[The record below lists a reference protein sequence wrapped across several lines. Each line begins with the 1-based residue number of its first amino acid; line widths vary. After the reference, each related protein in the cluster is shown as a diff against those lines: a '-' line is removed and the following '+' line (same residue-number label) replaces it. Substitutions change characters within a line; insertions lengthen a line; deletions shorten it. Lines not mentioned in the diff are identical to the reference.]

1 MDYSQKA
8 GDAGGGGAH
17 THARTH
23 AHTHAHTHTH
33 THTFLRS
40 KRKRGRQMEK
50 KERVSKKKLLKV
62 LKGRH
67 ESENATVLAIL
78 ERLKFKIF
86 SC

>member
-1 MDYSQKA
+1 
-8 GDAGGGGAH
+8 
-17 THARTH
+17 
-23 AHTHAHTHTH
+23 
-33 THTFLRS
+33 
-40 KRKRGRQMEK
+40 MEK

-67 ESENATVLAIL
+67 QSENATVLAIL

>member
-17 THARTH
+17 THTHPRTHARTH
-23 AHTHAHTHTH
+23 A
-33 THTFLRS
+33 HTFLRS
-40 KRKRGRQMEK
+40 KRKRRRQMEK

-67 ESENATVLAIL
+67 QSENATVLAIL